1 MNQNKIG
8 ELIEKLRKEKNLTQ
22 RELADI
28 LGVSNT
34 AISKWENGNNLPD
47 ITMLEPLSQALDIDV
62 LDLIKAQSNTYP
74 DNTSKKNKMLKKNIL
89 KIIHFLLVIL
99 TIIGIT
105 NFITYKTTNS
115 KIKHISSTEVEI
127 YRIRGKDENLSIDG
141 YLIFNDKESI
151 IFFKNIKY
159 QGPGIGT
166 AEFEKINSLE
176 FYLIIDNEKV
186 YYFNNTLKGKTYKIN
201 EFLEQAKNGTMV
213 NYFDY
218 KNKNLEN
225 NFAKITI
232 HNNSN
237 KNIKLE
243 TKITLTRVIY

>member
-89 KIIHFLLVIL
+89 KIIHFLIVIL

-105 NFITYKTTNS
+105 NFSTYKTTNS

-166 AEFEKINSLE
+166 AEFEKVKGLE
-176 FYLIIDNEKV
+176 FYIIMNKEKV
-186 YYFNNTLKGKTYKIN
+186 YYFNKIINNKTHKIN
-201 EFLEQAKNGTMV
+201 EFLEQAKVGNVSNNIDFKKQKDFFEESLIKVVIHNTISNIFSG
-213 NYFDY
+213 FDY
-218 KNKNLEN
+218 
-225 NFAKITI
+225 
-232 HNNSN
+232 
-237 KNIKLE
+237 
-243 TKITLTRVIY
+243 